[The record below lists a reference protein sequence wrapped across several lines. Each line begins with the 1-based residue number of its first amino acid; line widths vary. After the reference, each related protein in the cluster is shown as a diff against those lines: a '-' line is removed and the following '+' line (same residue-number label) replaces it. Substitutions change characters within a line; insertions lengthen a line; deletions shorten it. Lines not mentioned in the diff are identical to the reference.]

1 MTEWLHSHFSFS
13 CIGECNGNPLQCF
26 CLENPRE
33 GGACWAAVYVVSQSR
48 TRLKQLSSSSSSLR
62 NSQESSQ
69 TPQFESINSS
79 ALRLLYGPT
88 RTSIYDYWKT
98 IALPIWI
105 IVSKA
110 MSLLFNMQS
119 RFVITFFPRNKH
131 LLNSWLQSPPI
142 VILEPRKIKS
152 VTADVSE
159 GES

>member
-13 CIGECNGNPLQCF
+13 CIGEWNGNPLQWF

-33 GGACWAAVYVVSQSR
+33 GGACWATVYGVSQSR

-62 NSQESSQ
+62 NSQESSP
-69 TPQFESINSS
+69 TPQFERINSS
-79 ALRLLYGPT
+79 ALSILYGT
-88 RTSIYDYWKT
+88 TLTSIYDYWKT

-119 RFVITFFPRNKH
+119 RFVVTFFPRNKH
-131 LLNSWLQSPPI
+131 LLNSWPQSLSA
-142 VILEPRKIKS
+142 VILEPKKWLATGS
-152 VTADVSE
+152 
-159 GES
+159 GH